1 VLDQA
6 FAFRRRKRLLDKRR
20 QQIGAGMRCL
30 ARQFSPQSANYDL
43 RDFDLGDFCHFFFV
57 SFCFFGAAPFSIFA
71 VNRGFN

>member
-1 VLDQA
+1 
-6 FAFRRRKRLLDKRR
+6 
-20 QQIGAGMRCL
+20 MRCL